1 MATMATCLGG
11 NHVQSQDKPLRNHP
25 TSSLTSRVG
34 ANIVNIVSHAR
45 PRRWRGNW
53 WNNETWFCSDFKIA
67 HILINCVVTLISAS
81 GKCDTQQTQLFPE
94 KLFQKHSSLFCW
106 HRNLFWTL
114 WKNKAILG
122 AICGHRILQVISF
135 QASCASSQTPDPSK
149 VGFGHKWLGAT
160 SIQGYA
166 WMRHNGILV

>member
-67 HILINCVVTLISAS
+67 LILINCVVTLISAS

-106 HRNLFWTL
+106 HSRP
-114 WKNKAILG
+114 ILNSMKKEG
-122 AICGHRILQVISF
+122 TFRSYLRSPHPPNYLLPSELCILSDTGSF
-135 QASCASSQTPDPSK
+135 
-149 VGFGHKWLGAT
+149 
-160 SIQGYA
+160 
-166 WMRHNGILV
+166 

>member
-1 MATMATCLGG
+1 MFCHWKTKTSFYFQWSDFNIGKRGPASPMATMATCLGQ
-11 NHVQSQDKPLRNHP
+11 NRVQSQDKPLRNHP

-94 KLFQKHSSLFCW
+94 KLFQKRSSLFCW
-106 HRNLFWTL
+106 HSRP
-114 WKNKAILG
+114 ILN
-122 AICGHRILQVISF
+122 F
-135 QASCASSQTPDPSK
+135 MK
-149 VGFGHKWLGAT
+149 K
-160 SIQGYA
+160 
-166 WMRHNGILV
+166 